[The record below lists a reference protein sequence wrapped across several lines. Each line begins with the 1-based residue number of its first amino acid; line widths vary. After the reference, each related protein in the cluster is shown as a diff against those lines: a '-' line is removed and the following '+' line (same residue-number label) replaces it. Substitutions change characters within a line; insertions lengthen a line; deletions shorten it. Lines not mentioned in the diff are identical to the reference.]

1 MIAQLPFFAKNFE
14 PSLLLFFVCAV
25 AGVSGVVAVAVEVV
39 GPLVWTPWNNGAQLA
54 GHCPSVDVPVRG
66 AQLLDGRW
74 WSCIKDTW
82 MGATVVF
89 LCIFDSCFVVVV
101 VVSHA
106 PCSEWAPGGV
116 GCRDLCHEG

>member
-1 MIAQLPFFAKNFE
+1 
-14 PSLLLFFVCAV
+14 
-25 AGVSGVVAVAVEVV
+25 
-39 GPLVWTPWNNGAQLA
+39 
-54 GHCPSVDVPVRG
+54 
-66 AQLLDGRW
+66 
-74 WSCIKDTW
+74 